1 MTLSLLLAP
10 SIGMA
15 RAKARAEL
23 LSSALSTTLGED
35 TEVQMPESYDELTL
49 RALEGSA
56 HLIWAP
62 PSLCARLEET
72 ARAIYRCVRRGRG
85 TYRSAIVTRKGEVQD
100 LSDLQGKRA
109 VWVDPLSLGGH
120 LLAIDYLRR
129 EGLEPASLFS
139 EQSFAGSYPEALR
152 AVVHERADVTA
163 ISTPDGAQQSI
174 DSSITLF
181 GGTLQAER
189 LTSIAVT
196 QETPNDALVF
206 STALSA
212 ERVDELTTRA
222 FGTKDA
228 PKVPS
233 SLCMA
238 LEADGFERVDV
249 SEYAFVRRLLEEAT
263 IPELPPSA

>member
-10 SIGMA
+10 SIGTA

-23 LSSALSTTLGED
+23 LSNALSSTLGEE

-62 PSLCARLEET
+62 PSLCARLDDT
-72 ARAIYRCVRRGRG
+72 ARAIYRCMRRGRG
-85 TYRSAIVTRKGEVQD
+85 TYRSAIITRRDDVED
-100 LSDLQGKRA
+100 LDQLEGRRA

-120 LLAIDYLRR
+120 LLAVDYLRS
-129 EGLEPASLFS
+129 EGLEPASVFA

-152 AVVHERADVTA
+152 RVVHERADVTA
-163 ISTPDGAQQSI
+163 ISTPDGAEQSI
-174 DSSITLF
+174 SASITLF

-206 STALSA
+206 STALPADRA
-212 ERVDELTTRA
+212 EELAARA
-222 FGTKDA
+222 FGTEDA
-228 PKVPS
+228 PKTPS

-238 LEADGFERVDV
+238 LEADGFERVEV
-249 SEYAFVRRLLEEAT
+249 SAYETVRRLLEGAT
-263 IPELPPSA
+263 VPDLPPSA